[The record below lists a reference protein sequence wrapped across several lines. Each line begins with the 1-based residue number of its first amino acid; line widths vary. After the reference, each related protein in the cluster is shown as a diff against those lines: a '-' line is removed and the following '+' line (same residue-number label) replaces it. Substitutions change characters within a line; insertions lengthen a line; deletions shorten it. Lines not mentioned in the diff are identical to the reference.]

1 MYQGDGLRGGL
12 AVSRAFGDTFYKD
25 PSKPKEQWL
34 VSVIPEIIEETINP
48 EEDDFI
54 IVASDGFWDV
64 FTNESAVSKARQ
76 MLRDQKMSPADASK
90 ALTELAFLRE
100 SLDNITVIV
109 VDIKSVAESQGGEKE
124 GVKQPTFVEAPRDDE
139 DSMDGIEMI
148 GSVGKEEE
156 EQQHEQHQ
164 QQKETTHENKDSG
177 AATKEEEEKEK
188 NNEEEDEEEKVG
200 EEAEKQQT
208 TEGTAMVVEPQHPQ
222 QQHDEGEK
230 ELNEPPQGD
239 TVG

>member
-156 EQQHEQHQ
+156 QHEQHQ

-188 NNEEEDEEEKVG
+188 NNEEEEEKVG

-208 TEGTAMVVEPQHPQ
+208 TEGTAMVVESQHP

>member
-1 MYQGDGLRGGL
+1 M
-12 AVSRAFGDTFYKD
+12 SRAFGDTFYKD

-156 EQQHEQHQ
+156 QHEQHQ

-188 NNEEEDEEEKVG
+188 NNEEEEEKVG